1 MEQMILKAR
10 YAKHAMLGALRAAF
24 EGSLLLSSVLCGFA
38 SWLLALY
45 APAEG
50 IVPFGIGCA
59 AGAWYAGVSPY
70 FACAGAFLGC
80 VMKGNYAYAAAV
92 VLLCAAIIIAER
104 IAVLQ
109 RVYRLLLA
117 FGAETLA
124 LGAASAVNG
133 APLALALGSAS
144 VSTLSA
150 VILGHGICTAGQLT
164 GRRALSDADTLT
176 LAASLGLITLAIGNR
191 SILGQSIAMVFA
203 GVCVLASAYRCG
215 MLSAAFAV
223 TLGAGR
229 VLATG
234 GDMHFI
240 AVLAAGALIAAA
252 LASFGKGAVAAGFA
266 GVNLLFWFFSGG
278 SGRFSLPETLLCCVI
293 FMLIPKRLYTPQGA
307 VSCDKPE
314 PQYRS
319 SDENSRLVYD
329 VLKISEVLSS
339 LAEVYGEGEGH
350 ICACVAEAL
359 RGRIASVPKRRGR
372 FKVTAAAAGNKK
384 NSSAKSGDS
393 FSSMK
398 INGTLLLCMSD
409 GMGSGE
415 AASRESRQAVELLC
429 DLITVGFD
437 MRSACDFVNGLLA
450 RRARG
455 DMYATLD
462 AMQIDLADGTA
473 SMVKLGAPPT
483 YVLREDRLYTLY
495 ADNLPVG
502 IIEGAEQPVR
512 RVELKRGDIV
522 IMMTDGVADAL
533 GHELMAT
540 VADSAAEC
548 ADIKTAAETILA
560 AAAAKSREDDMTVAV
575 ARIE

>member
-92 VLLCAAIIIAER
+92 VLLCTAIIIAER

-124 LGAASAVNG
+124 LGAASALNG

-240 AVLAAGALIAAA
+240 AVLAAGAFIA
-252 LASFGKGAVAAGFA
+252 S
-266 GVNLLFWFFSGG
+266 G

-415 AASRESRQAVELLC
+415 AASRESRQAVETC
-429 DLITVGFD
+429 
-437 MRSACDFVNGLLA
+437 APP
-450 RRARG
+450 
-455 DMYATLD
+455 ATL
-462 AMQIDLADGTA
+462 
-473 SMVKLGAPPT
+473 
-483 YVLREDRLYTLY
+483 
-495 ADNLPVG
+495 
-502 IIEGAEQPVR
+502 
-512 RVELKRGDIV
+512 
-522 IMMTDGVADAL
+522 
-533 GHELMAT
+533 
-540 VADSAAEC
+540 
-548 ADIKTAAETILA
+548 
-560 AAAAKSREDDMTVAV
+560 
-575 ARIE
+575 